1 MSVTDNKYNPS
12 KGDSNNNPLG
22 YFPIKQ
28 HRWDTRKHPI
38 INRDDKCSYSFN
50 FLCSAQETQMIQG
63 LANSFQCSTR
73 DAIRI
78 SLYELQNSDNELDRE
93 ILSRAASG
101 TKERGHTARTIKV
114 GIRLTKSEKESALRH
129 AKKLDIAEKAYIRL
143 AFIWMA
149 RGIKDGSITKISCS
163 RKKSQL
169 KLFREWSKTYD
180 GSGTKLKALKDARDE
195 ERDLKIYLDEKR
207 IDESRE
213 RYENP
218 IWLNNQ
224 LDQYDLEESAFNDDW
239 IQSLG
244 SIEDKEILIRDR
256 MRRFE
261 LTYKEATLWVEDE
274 LAESDMLA
282 GMTPR
287 EQLSYFKRE
296 DQLRDEEAAQ
306 FLRTRAEQRKD
317 ASIKQHHLSDE
328 QRREYEIRSHEQA
341 LTRLIREQEDEADRK
356 AYLEDP
362 ALWGDE
368 TP

>member
-1 MSVTDNKYNPS
+1 
-12 KGDSNNNPLG
+12 
-22 YFPIKQ
+22 
-28 HRWDTRKHPI
+28 
-38 INRDDKCSYSFN
+38 
-50 FLCSAQETQMIQG
+50 MIQG

-78 SLYELQNSDNELDRE
+78 SLYELQKSDNELDRE

-114 GIRLTKSEKESALRH
+114 DIILTKNEKESALRH
-129 AKKLDIAEKAYIRL
+129 AKKLDLTEKTYIRL
-143 AFIWMA
+143 AVIWMA
-149 RGIKDGSITKISCS
+149 RGIKDGSITKISGS

-169 KLFREWSKTYD
+169 ELFREWSKTYD

-195 ERDLKIYLDEKR
+195 ARELKIYLDEKR

-224 LDQYDLEESAFNDDW
+224 LDQCDLEESASNDEW

-244 SIEDKEILIRDR
+244 SIEDKEFLIRDR
-256 MRRFE
+256 MRIFD
-261 LTYKEATLWVEDE
+261 LTHKEASLWVEDE
-274 LAESDMLA
+274 LAEFDMLV

-306 FLRTRAEQRKD
+306 LRRTKVEKQKD
-317 ASIKQHHLSDE
+317 ASMKQHHLSDE
-328 QRREYEIRSHEQA
+328 QRRESEIRSHEEA
-341 LTRLIREQEDEADRK
+341 LTRLMREQEDEADRK

-362 ALWGDE
+362 TLWDDE